1 MIKLLERIC
10 FKPTCNV
17 ARAECGNSA
26 YLFHRSRQIPVAVFS
41 NALLMRINHHH
52 NHRAKQPATGCV
64 PVALDVQVLKVL
76 SIQPNCSSC
85 IRNISSS
92 TPSLS
97 PSMPSLSPGVN
108 CLEGWDLS
116 RSFLRRFCSARD
128 RRPLEVSWDA

>member
-1 MIKLLERIC
+1 MSQEQ
-10 FKPTCNV
+10 NV
-17 ARAECGNSA
+17 AIPRIFFIEADRSLSQFFQVLSSCGSTTTTTTWQNN
-26 YLFHRSRQIPVAVFS
+26 LR
-41 NALLMRINHHH
+41 
-52 NHRAKQPATGCV
+52 ATGCV
-64 PVALDVQVLKVL
+64 PVALDVQVL
-76 SIQPNCSSC
+76 SIQRNCSSC

-97 PSMPSLSPGVN
+97 PSMPFSIPVEVCRSPGVD